1 MSSGCRPYSWA
12 ERRPH
17 GVASIK
23 LNTDPE
29 APLAFQVE
37 PNGTLSTTAIT
48 PKRLMMTAYV
58 QGFRIVGGPAWVNR
72 GHATPVIESDAMA
85 KKTKNAPKGKSRSQ
99 KLSVKKQ
106 PIKAAAPKQ
115 GKDVKGEAFLRIRR
129 FD

>member
-1 MSSGCRPYSWA
+1 MSSG
-12 ERRPH
+12 RRPLR
-17 GVASIK
+17 GSAAAPRYEVASIK

-37 PNGTLSTTAIT
+37 SNGTFSAT
-48 PKRLMMTAYV
+48 
-58 QGFRIVGGPAWVNR
+58 AWVNR

-85 KKTKNAPKGKSRSQ
+85 KKTKNAAKGKSRSQ

-115 GKDVKGEAFLRIRR
+115 GKDVKEGASLRIRR